1 MTRLIIFLAF
11 AGSLLCQTKSSVEKA
26 WGLAANGQR
35 EQAVSLLQKVIA
47 SNPNDADARLLLG
60 SLFMDA
66 GRGQEAIAQLT
77 EAVKLRPRS
86 AEAQNALGEAYNSAG
101 EAKAAREPFEKAVAI
116 KPDYGVA
123 QMNLGEVLLNSGELA
138 PASEHLNRAIKLLPR
153 GDDSAYT
160 RYLLAK
166 LYTAQ
171 NDVPQAAETLQQAI
185 AMRPEFPQAWSDL
198 GEARKTL
205 LDDNAALA
213 AFTRAVELAPND
225 AVAQY
230 RLGAEYLDMNKPRI
244 AVEHLEIAYRL
255 SPEDQSTL
263 NALQSALRQD
273 NRTSEADEIKQKLTE
288 LLLMKDKANQD
299 ALAAAN
305 LNNEGARLE
314 HAGDL
319 PDALKK
325 YQAAVKL
332 APNNVP
338 MRVNY
343 AVALLRI
350 GKWTDGLNELH
361 AALLMDPSNAKIQEA
376 MKEALA
382 QAPANTIPDW
392 GRR

>member
-1 MTRLIIFLAF
+1 MRRVTIFLAF
-11 AGSLLCQTKSSVEKA
+11 ACLLLCQTSSSVEKA
-26 WGLAANGQR
+26 WRLAANGQR
-35 EQAVSLLQKVIA
+35 DQAMALLQTAIG
-47 SNPNDADARLLLG
+47 SNPHDVDARLLLG
-60 SLFMDA
+60 SLFIDA
-66 GRGQEAIAQLT
+66 GRGPEAIAQLL
-77 EAVKLRPRS
+77 EAVKLRPKS
-86 AEAQNALGEAYNSAG
+86 AQAQNALGEAYNSVG
-101 EAKAAREPFEKAVAI
+101 DMNAAREPFEKAVAI

-123 QMNLGEVLLNSGELA
+123 QMNLGEVLLSSGELA
-138 PASEHLNRAIKLLPR
+138 PAADHLNRAIKLLPR
-153 GDDSAYT
+153 GDDSAYA
-160 RYLLAK
+160 RYLLARV
-166 LYTAQ
+166 YTAQ
-171 NDVPQAAETLQQAI
+171 NEIAKAGELLQQAV
-185 AMRPEFPQAWSDL
+185 AMRPGFPQAWSDL
-198 GEARKTL
+198 GEARKAL
-205 LDDNAALA
+205 LDDTAALA

-230 RLGAEYLDMNKPRI
+230 RLGAEYLDMNKPHI
-244 AVEHLEIAYRL
+244 AAEHLEIAYRV

-273 NRTSEADEIKQKLTE
+273 NRTAEADEIKQKLAE
-288 LLLMKDKANQD
+288 LLLMKDKANQN

-314 HAGDL
+314 HSGNL
-319 PDALKK
+319 SSALEK

-332 APNNVP
+332 APKDVP

-343 AVALLRI
+343 AVALLRT

-382 QAPANTIPDW
+382 QAPANTIPAW

>member
-1 MTRLIIFLAF
+1 MARVTIFLAF
-11 AGSLLCQTKSSVEKA
+11 AGLLLCQTKSSVEKA
-26 WGLAANGQR
+26 WRLAANGQR
-35 EQAVSLLQKVIA
+35 DQAVSLLQQAIA

-66 GRGQEAIAQLT
+66 GRGPEAIAQIT
-77 EAVKLRPRS
+77 EAVKLRPHS
-86 AEAQNALGEAYNSAG
+86 AEAQNALGEAYNSVG
-101 EAKAAREPFEKAVAI
+101 NAKGAREPFEKAIAI
-116 KPDYGVA
+116 KPDYGIA
-123 QMNLGEVLLNSGELA
+123 QMNLGEALLTLGELA
-138 PASEHLNRAIKLLPR
+138 PAAEHLNRAIKLLPR
-153 GDDSAYT
+153 GDDLAYA

-166 LYTAQ
+166 VNTAQ
-171 NDVPQAAETLQQAI
+171 NNVPQAADLLQQAVT
-185 AMRPEFPQAWSDL
+185 MRPGFPQAWSDL

-230 RLGAEYLDMNKPRI
+230 RLGAEYLDMNKPHI
-244 AVEHLEIAYRL
+244 AVQHLEIAYRL

-273 NRTSEADEIKQKLTE
+273 NRASEADEIKQKLAE
-288 LLLMKDKANQD
+288 LLLMKDRANQN
-299 ALAAAN
+299 ALAATN

-319 PDALKK
+319 PGALKK
-325 YQAAVKL
+325 YQAAVEL
-332 APNNVP
+332 APKNVP
-338 MRVNY
+338 MLVNY
-343 AVALLRI
+343 AVALLRL

-361 AALLMDPSNAKIQEA
+361 AALLMDPSNVKIQEA

-382 QAPANTIPDW
+382 QAPPNTVPDW